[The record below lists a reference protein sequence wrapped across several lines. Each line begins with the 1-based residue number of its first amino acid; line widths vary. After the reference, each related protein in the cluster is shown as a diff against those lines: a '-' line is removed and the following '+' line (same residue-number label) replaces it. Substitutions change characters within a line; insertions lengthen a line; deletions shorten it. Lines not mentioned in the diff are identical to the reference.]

1 MNTFSHYG
9 LLFLSNI
16 LTWLL
21 WPTLMSTLKSLCS
34 WYIYTI
40 RHVCHCPRTQ
50 GKVNK
55 SVRRPVAGVCLL
67 LAAKFV
73 LDLKR
78 KEISDLIEVSLL
90 SSSCNLL
97 LYLSPLSVCRRLQT
111 ISGCLLASCSST
123 NSQCWPSSSFLSSL
137 PITRPDSTM
146 KNCSTRQLN
155 THRTYLPPFV
165 RFSNLSFSLPPCL
178 VQSLASLRM
187 SQMILTYGKLASVAW
202 FQRSLQGRLNFPEQN
217 LNLDWV

>member
-78 KEISDLIEVSLL
+78 KEISDLIEVSLPLLRVKSYFTSRL
-90 SSSCNLL
+90 S
-97 LYLSPLSVCRRLQT
+97 LYAGDCRQFQAVFSRAAPVRIPSVGRPPVFSPH
-111 ISGCLLASCSST
+111 
-123 NSQCWPSSSFLSSL
+123 SQSPGQ
-137 PITRPDSTM
+137 I
-146 KNCSTRQLN
+146 
-155 THRTYLPPFV
+155 PP
-165 RFSNLSFSLPPCL
+165 
-178 VQSLASLRM
+178 
-187 SQMILTYGKLASVAW
+187 
-202 FQRSLQGRLNFPEQN
+202 
-217 LNLDWV
+217 